1 MNKWFWI
8 VIILVVFVV
17 AGLMLYTG
25 PEEKS
30 EMAYKQALAVE
41 RTTGGDQAVILY
53 DQIIADY
60 PDTEGAALA
69 AKGKVRIVSQRDQAL
84 KKEMQDQIGRILLV
98 LNGYQSMMGRLPA
111 SIADLDEGEYF
122 FDSDYL
128 AEVVPEGYTT
138 YLVLSADAPPRIW
151 PISADKEDVFVS
163 IDRNGSLQKM
173 SKVDALQEITDAY
186 TEVTKKGQMVFLQV
200 K

>member
-1 MNKWFWI
+1 MNKRFWI
-8 VIILVVFVV
+8 IIVLVVFVV

-25 PEEKS
+25 PEEKAQT
-30 EMAYKQALAVE
+30 AYDKAFIVE
-41 RTTGGDQAVILY
+41 KGADGDQAMTLY
-53 DQIIADY
+53 NQIIADY
-60 PDTEGAALA
+60 PDTEAAALA

-84 KKEMQDQIGRILLV
+84 KKAMQDQIGRILLV

-111 SIADLDEGEYF
+111 SIADLDEGDYF

-173 SKVDALQEITDAY
+173 SKVDALQEIADGY